1 MKGASTM
8 NTCQD
13 KAEAQNHAEMLQ
25 QRAAEAS
32 TLDDDLFSLYLAF
45 LEGLE
50 EHLAAQ

>member
-1 MKGASTM
+1 M

-13 KAEAQNHAEMLQ
+13 KAEGQSHAEMLQ

-50 EHLAAQ
+50 EHQVAQ

>member
-1 MKGASTM
+1 M

-13 KAEAQNHAEMLQ
+13 KPEGQNHEVMLQ

-50 EHLAAQ
+50 EHQAAQ